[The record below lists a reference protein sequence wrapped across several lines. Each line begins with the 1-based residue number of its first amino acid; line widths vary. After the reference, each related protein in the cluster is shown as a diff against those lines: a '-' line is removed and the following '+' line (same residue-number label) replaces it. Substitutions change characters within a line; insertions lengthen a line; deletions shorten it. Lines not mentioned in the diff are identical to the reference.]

1 MLDFKRHKSS
11 IPAFT
16 YPTFLFQAKTI
27 FTMIE
32 VRFHGRGGQGAVTAA
47 SLLADA
53 VFRDGKFPQATP
65 SFGPERRG
73 APVESYCRISDRF
86 IRTRE
91 NIYNPDFVVVLDS
104 GLLDVIDVSK
114 GMKPGGV
121 VVINSPRNPDLKFR
135 TFFCDAMSI
144 AMKEIKRPIVNTAML
159 GAFAKASG
167 LVSLKSLEDSIR
179 ENFPQKIVEA
189 NISAVKKAYEE
200 VKE

>member
-1 MLDFKRHKSS
+1 MCLILSTIIVNTGIF
-11 IPAFT
+11 
-16 YPTFLFQAKTI
+16 YPTFLIEAKTI

-73 APVESYCRISDRF
+73 APVEAYCRISDRF

-91 NIYNPDFVVVLDS
+91 NIYSPDFVVVLDP
-104 GLLDVIDVSK
+104 GLLDVIDVTK
-114 GMKPGGV
+114 GLKPEGI
-121 VVINSPRNPDLKFR
+121 VVINSKEKPKLRFR
-135 TFFCDAMSI
+135 TYHCDALSI

-167 LVSLKSLEDSIR
+167 LVSLKSLEESIR
-179 ENFPQKIVEA
+179 ENFPHKIVEA
-189 NISAVKKAYEE
+189 NVSAVKKAYEE

>member
-1 MLDFKRHKSS
+1 
-11 IPAFT
+11 
-16 YPTFLFQAKTI
+16 
-27 FTMIE
+27 MIE
-32 VRFHGRGGQGAVTAA
+32 IRFHGRGGQGAVTAA

-73 APVESYCRISDRF
+73 APVEAYCRISDKF

-91 NIYNPDFVVVLDS
+91 NIYNPDFVVVLDP
-104 GLLDVIDVSK
+104 GLLDVIDITK
-114 GMKPGGV
+114 GMKPKGV
-121 VVINSPRNPDLKFR
+121 VVINSPNKPVLKFR
-135 TFFCDAMSI
+135 TYYCDALSI

-167 LVSLKSLEDSIR
+167 LVSLESLEEAIK
-179 ENFPQKIVEA
+179 EKFPDKIIQSNV
-189 NISAVKKAYEE
+189 SAVKKAYEE